1 MIWTAR
7 LRTGRVVIF
16 RASGSRAFRAVA
28 LIASVAAVDLADS
41 AVIAAAVEVD
51 LAVIDLVAAGDLGA
65 VALAASAAAVAGSG
79 ADAEKLMLGEPWLIF
94 IKSHV
99 NKTPKGRAMRKL
111 STLTGIA
118 GFGAVL
124 TLMAACQT
132 VATNNAELAA
142 SKKEFLLA
150 QSGFKVIT
158 VTTPKQQ
165 QAINGL
171 TQYRVSAVKYNGKLY
186 YVFPTATKDKI
197 YVGRQK
203 QYDAY
208 KGALQA
214 HLASHPAAQQAQP
227 GQQLMNPAPT
237 MTYETAGPQH
247 IEVEQFDGFGPMGTA
262 SLGDW

>member
-1 MIWTAR
+1 MKKISN
-7 LRTGRVVIF
+7 LTGM
-16 RASGSRAFRAVA
+16 ASTMAALA
-28 LIASVAAVDLADS
+28 LI
-41 AVIAAAVEVD
+41 
-51 LAVIDLVAAGDLGA
+51 
-65 VALAASAAAVAGSG
+65 
-79 ADAEKLMLGEPWLIF
+79 
-94 IKSHV
+94 
-99 NKTPKGRAMRKL
+99 
-111 STLTGIA
+111 
-118 GFGAVL
+118 
-124 TLMAACQT
+124 AACQT

-142 SKKEFLLA
+142 SKKEFLLT

-171 TQYRVSAVKYNGKLY
+171 AQYRVSAVKYNGKLY

-203 QYDAY
+203 QFNAY
-208 KGALQA
+208 KNALAGQQA
-214 HLASHPAAQQAQP
+214 SQPANQQAQP
-227 GQQLMNPAPT
+227 GQQLINPAPT